1 MRKEI
6 LLYGLIMAAVLIT
19 LKLLEASFLY
29 RHLSI
34 EYYLS
39 IIAVVFL
46 ILGVWFGNSKSKSR
60 EVSQKINSEHLQK
73 KLNQLGMSSREYE
86 VICKLSE
93 GLSNKEIGEALFLSE
108 NTIKTH
114 LANIFSKLNAK
125 RRTEVLKIARTE
137 GIIN

>member
-6 LLYGLIMAAVLIT
+6 LIYAIILAAVLIV
-19 LKLLEASFLY
+19 LKLSEASFLF
-29 RHLSI
+29 RRLSV

-39 IIAVVFL
+39 IIAVIFLVFG
-46 ILGVWFGNSKSKSR
+46 IWVGSNKKSAKEDPQSFDPLELNNR
-60 EVSQKINSEHLQK
+60 LSE
-73 KLNQLGMSSREYE
+73 LGMSQREHE
-86 VICKLSE
+86 VICKLAE

-125 RRTEVLKIARTE
+125 RRTEVINIARE
-137 GIIN
+137 KGILP

>member
-6 LLYGLIMAAVLIT
+6 LIYAIILATVLIV
-19 LKLLEASFLY
+19 LKLAEASFLF
-29 RHLSI
+29 RRLSV

-39 IIAVVFL
+39 IIAVIFLVFG
-46 ILGVWFGNSKSKSR
+46 IWVGSKKKTDSK
-60 EVSQKINSEHLQK
+60 EVIDFDPEELKERLTK
-73 KLNQLGMSSREYE
+73 LGMSQREYE
-86 VICKLSE
+86 VICKLAD

-125 RRTEVLKIARTE
+125 RRTEVINIARE
-137 GIIN
+137 KGILQ